1 MIEEL
6 NQTGEFVLL
15 PIIPPP
21 KPKVTTYY
29 DYTKSHKHKLLIN
42 ELYDELKREE
52 MEEIEEVKE
61 QSQRKEEVLS
71 GFNRIKR
78 IKRRSK
84 ER

>member
-21 KPKVTTYY
+21 EPKVTTYY
-29 DYTKSHKHKLLIN
+29 DYTKSHKHKLLIS

-52 MEEIEEVKE
+52 KEEI
-61 QSQRKEEVLS
+61 
-71 GFNRIKR
+71 
-78 IKRRSK
+78 
-84 ER
+84 